1 MWRIISGTADVYKR
15 QTQEDIRNL
24 ADIVQA
30 VLDTGALCVIGND
43 EQIKADRAMF
53 GEIKN
58 LYH

>member
-1 MWRIISGTADVYKR
+1 M
-15 QTQEDIRNL
+15 TQEDIRNL

>member
-1 MWRIISGTADVYKR
+1 MTENN
-15 QTQEDIRNL
+15 TQEKIDR
-24 ADIVQA
+24 A
-30 VLDTGALCVIGND
+30 VLVGLNALYGARLDTGALCVIGND